1 MIKTIITTV
10 KNEETIMAITIIK
23 TTITTVIKKIIIL
36 KMMILRITFCNHIEI

>member
-1 MIKTIITTV
+1 MIKTIIITV